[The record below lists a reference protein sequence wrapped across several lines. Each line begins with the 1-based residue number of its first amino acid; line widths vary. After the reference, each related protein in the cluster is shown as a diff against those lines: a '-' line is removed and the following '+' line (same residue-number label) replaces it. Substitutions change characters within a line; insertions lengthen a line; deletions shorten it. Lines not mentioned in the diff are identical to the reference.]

1 MKKKNFKQKMEEKA
15 AKAKPVDVDD
25 VMDFLVNANEVFCG
39 TVVVSAGL
47 IVAYGVLSYLIPAIH
62 FSNF

>member
-1 MKKKNFKQKMEEKA
+1 MEEKA

-25 VMDFLVNANEVFCG
+25 VMEFLVNANEVFCG
-39 TVVVSAGL
+39 TVVGLAGL
-47 IVAYGVLSYLIPAIH
+47 YIVYWILSSLIPAIH

>member
-1 MKKKNFKQKMEEKA
+1 MNKKNFKQKMEEKA
-15 AKAKPVDVDD
+15 AKVKPVNVDD
-25 VMDFLVNANEVFCG
+25 VMEFLVKANEVFCW

-47 IVAYGVLSYLIPAIH
+47 IVVYWILSSLIPAIH

>member
-39 TVVVSAGL
+39 TVVGLAGL
-47 IVAYGVLSYLIPAIH
+47 YIVYWILSSIIPAIH
-62 FSNF
+62 YSNF